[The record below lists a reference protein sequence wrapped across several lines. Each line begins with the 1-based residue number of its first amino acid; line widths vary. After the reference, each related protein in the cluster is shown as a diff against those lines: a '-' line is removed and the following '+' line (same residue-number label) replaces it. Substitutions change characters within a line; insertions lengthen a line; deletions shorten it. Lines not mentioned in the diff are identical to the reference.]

1 MNAQPGIQPGI
12 LAIFNDCRAGREAE
26 FDAWFQ
32 GEHLIERLG
41 VPGFLFGR
49 RHRAISGSC
58 GYFNFYMVETPDV
71 LTSKPYLERL
81 DHPTPMTHT
90 IMSEVFINMNRT
102 VCRRTARRG
111 RFRGAYVVTA
121 RFNQAPDEAALSA
134 ALDTYVADTAIAG
147 GEIWVALD
155 PAGMPVSKEEQLRG
169 GDKKIAGAL
178 LVETLYENEAVA
190 VGAQLGRQFPQA
202 DVGVF
207 RVLCLI
213 GRSDL

>member
-1 MNAQPGIQPGI
+1 MSPQPGI

-26 FDAWFQ
+26 FEAWFQ

-49 RHRAISGSC
+49 RHRAISGTC
-58 GYFNFYMVETPDV
+58 GYFNFYLVESPDV

-81 DHPTPMTHT
+81 DHPTPMTRT

-102 VCRRTARRG
+102 LCRRTARRG
-111 RFRGAYVVTA
+111 KFRGAFAVTA
-121 RFNQAPDEAALSA
+121 RFNRPPDEAMLSGVLEKLA
-134 ALDTYVADTAIAG
+134 AATKVAA
-147 GEIWVALD
+147 GEIWMALD
-155 PAGMPVSKEEQLRG
+155 PAGMPVSMEEQLRG

-178 LVETLYENEAVA
+178 LIDTLYQQDAETI
-190 VGAQLGRQFPQA
+190 GAQLTQQFPSA

-207 RVLCLI
+207 RVLCQI
-213 GRSDL
+213 GRGDV